1 MRLAAYQFAGCGE
14 LDHNLEIVKKTVIQ
28 AAENRVDL
36 IVFPECAL
44 TGYPPRD
51 IAGSDSIN
59 VNGVSEAIQELQKLA
74 DKEDESRY
82 QMIKGHLITRAVEN
96 VTPVLSVNAI
106 CPKQT
111 APTCFVNA

>member
-1 MRLAAYQFAGCGE
+1 MRLAAYQFAVCRE

-51 IAGSDSIN
+51 IAGSDSTN
-59 VNGVSEAIQELQKLA
+59 VL
-74 DKEDESRY
+74 
-82 QMIKGHLITRAVEN
+82 
-96 VTPVLSVNAI
+96 
-106 CPKQT
+106 C
-111 APTCFVNA
+111 

>member
-1 MRLAAYQFAGCGE
+1 MRLAAYQFAVCGE

-59 VNGVSEAIQELQKLA
+59 VNGVSEGIFKVGMCLPAGPCVT
-74 DKEDESRY
+74 DEDVKYIVET
-82 QMIKGHLITRAVEN
+82 IKANL
-96 VTPVLSVNAI
+96 
-106 CPKQT
+106 
-111 APTCFVNA
+111 

>member
-1 MRLAAYQFAGCGE
+1 MRLAAYQFAVCGE

-59 VNGVSEAIQELQKLA
+59 VL
-74 DKEDESRY
+74 
-82 QMIKGHLITRAVEN
+82 
-96 VTPVLSVNAI
+96 
-106 CPKQT
+106 C
-111 APTCFVNA
+111 

>member
-1 MRLAAYQFAGCGE
+1 MRLAAYQFAVCGE

-51 IAGSDSIN
+51 IAGSDSVN
-59 VNGVSEAIQELQKLA
+59 VNGVSEAIQEFQRLVEQENDLKKIEWDAKRFLS
-74 DKEDESRY
+74 KNNY
-82 QMIKGHLITRAVEN
+82 LIQAL
-96 VTPVLSVNAI
+96 PVAAGLLSIVG
-106 CPKQT
+106 
-111 APTCFVNA
+111 